1 MITACFFIGY
11 LMDKFGRKF
20 TMVLGG
26 SVVILAFLLLI
37 FDTESTSLDFFSS
50 FLLGSFGEFF

>member
-1 MITACFFIGY
+1 MIIACFFIGY

>member
-1 MITACFFIGY
+1 MIIACFFLGY

-26 SVVILAFLLLI
+26 SMVIVAYLLLI
-37 FDTESTSLDFFSS
+37 IDTGSIYLDFCAS